1 MLAITHVVALPLQP
15 AMVAVTTRSVAGSTS
30 SVAGAL
36 TLKQGD
42 VRATG
47 VTRTVDVQRSRKV
60 CNWNPLSILCRS
72 LMRIEVSNKCQKP
85 LSKLMLAI
93 THVVALPLQPA
104 MVAVMTRS
112 VAGST
117 SSVAGALTLEQGDV
131 RATGVTRTVDVQ
143 RSRKVCNWNPLSILC
158 RSLMRIEV

>member
-36 TLKQGD
+36 TLKQVD

-60 CNWNPLSILCRS
+60 CNWNPLMIVMPLLNAQTIHSNRAWRSIQLVLISASRFA
-72 LMRIEVSNKCQKP
+72 QTG
-85 LSKLMLAI
+85 A
-93 THVVALPLQPA
+93 
-104 MVAVMTRS
+104 VAVHVGKPAVLFGYVMH
-112 VAGST
+112 V
-117 SSVAGALTLEQGDV
+117 
-131 RATGVTRTVDVQ
+131 
-143 RSRKVCNWNPLSILC
+143 
-158 RSLMRIEV
+158 